1 VEANVR
7 KFSYFFNCL
16 FNFRCIFNY
25 TKGPI
30 SIVNFSEISWS
41 VADREFDRLSGQI
54 QVYED
59 GICLLQIVHHLHI
72 IECSLMAP

>member
-1 VEANVR
+1 VEANVW

-16 FNFRCIFNY
+16 FNFHCIFNY

-30 SIVNFSEISWS
+30 SVVNFSEISWS

-54 QVYED
+54 KVYED
-59 GICLLQIVHHLHI
+59 GIC
-72 IECSLMAP
+72 CSEAVRYKSS